1 MSADRRVTALAPQRD
16 RAAAATQLDESLFFK
31 LVRVVNLTARPFNEG
46 LGRRHELSLS
56 DWRVMTVL
64 GSHPGTTAS
73 EVCQRTGMDK
83 MSVSRAIASLAR
95 RRRVLRKPD
104 PADGRRTRV
113 WLSSAGQRL
122 FDELSAGARVRE
134 RQLFGG
140 VSAQEQARLN
150 ETLDRL
156 IEALRTADAGAAAE
170 D

>member
-1 MSADRRVTALAPQRD
+1 MRRTSVPTAT
-16 RAAAATQLDESLFFK
+16 AASDLLDESLFFK

-46 LGRRHELSLS
+46 IGRRHELSLS
-56 DWRVMTVL
+56 DWRVMMVL

-83 MSVSRAIASLAR
+83 MSVSRAIAALAR
-95 RRRVLRKPD
+95 HRRVLRKPD

-122 FDELSAGARVRE
+122 FDELSASARTRE
-134 RQLFGG
+134 RQVFGG
-140 VSAQEQARLN
+140 VAAQEQARLS

-156 IEALRTADAGAAAE
+156 IDALVAADADAGTLRE